1 LCQEPAGGAYPADH
15 RRPESREPRAESMMT
30 SGNAQ
35 IQFLAQL
42 HDESIPVSVYLKS
55 GIRLQGQIESFDE
68 FVISLRSAAVLVV
81 YKNAI
86 STIVPARNFAIAK
99 LDADNP
105 TADLLQAK
113 AGDPAKAGDS
123 HPHFDQAGP
132 QLPLTHSSPP
142 RGDRKSPSMLRRIN
156 Q

>member
-1 LCQEPAGGAYPADH
+1 
-15 RRPESREPRAESMMT
+15 MMT
-30 SGNAQ
+30 SGNTQ
-35 IQFLAQL
+35 VQFLNQL
-42 HDESIPVSVYLKS
+42 HDESIPVSIYLKN
-55 GIRLQGQIESFDE
+55 GIRLQGQIDSFDE
-68 FVISLRSAAVLVV
+68 FVVSLRSATLLVV

-86 STIVPARNFAIAK
+86 CTIVPARNFAIAK
-99 LDADNP
+99 LDTDTP
-105 TADLLQAK
+105 TADLS
-113 AGDPAKAGDS
+113 AKAGDS

>member
-1 LCQEPAGGAYPADH
+1 
-15 RRPESREPRAESMMT
+15 MMT

-99 LDADNP
+99 LDTDTP
-105 TADLLQAK
+105 TADLS
-113 AGDPAKAGDS
+113 AKAGDS

-132 QLPLTHSSPP
+132 QSPLTHSSRPL
-142 RGDRKSPSMLRRIN
+142 GDRKSPSMVRRIN

>member
-1 LCQEPAGGAYPADH
+1 
-15 RRPESREPRAESMMT
+15 MMT

-42 HDESIPVSVYLKS
+42 HDESIPVSVYLKN

-68 FVISLRSAAVLVV
+68 FVISLRSATVLVI

-86 STIVPARNFAIAK
+86 STIVPARNFAIAE
-99 LDADNP
+99 LDADTP
-105 TADLLQAK
+105 TADALHAK
-113 AGDPAKAGDS
+113 AGD
-123 HPHFDQAGP
+123 
-132 QLPLTHSSPP
+132 
-142 RGDRKSPSMLRRIN
+142 RMLRRIN